1 MKEKTRVHWVRFLQG
16 IVSGGLFSFPW
27 TYRIRNLVYRLSLG
41 LKNKIVVLGRVR
53 IGRLHV
59 LSGGGKIEIGS
70 GVVINRDVCID
81 TTGGVAIGN
90 DVVFSEGCT
99 IYSHW
104 HDISN
109 SCKRSGRANTCRVV
123 IGDGVWIGARACL
136 VPSVHGLNIGNGAVI
151 GAGSVVTKDVPENVV
166 VAGVPAKIIRS
177 LNETGG
183 EK

>member
-1 MKEKTRVHWVRFLQG
+1 MKEKTRAHWLRFLQG
-16 IVSGGLFSFPW
+16 MVSGGLFSFPW
-27 TYRIRNLVYRLSLG
+27 TYWIRNWIYRQSLG
-41 LKNKIVVLGRVR
+41 LKDEVIVLERVR

-59 LSGGGKIEIGS
+59 LPGGGKIEVGS

-81 TTGGVAIGN
+81 VSGSVTIGN

-109 SCKRSGRANTCRVV
+109 PRKRSGRANPCRIV
-123 IGDGVWIGARACL
+123 IGNGAWIGARACL
-136 VPSVHGLNIGNGAVI
+136 VPSRYGLNIGNGAVI
-151 GAGSVVTKDVPENVV
+151 GAGSVITKDVPENVS

-177 LNETGG
+177 LNEIGG
-183 EK
+183 GK